1 MYGAAPEMA
10 SPLLADE
17 SAPLVVREERKGL
30 EELPFVAAAQQARAR
45 TDNNILAW

>member
-17 SAPLVVREERKGL
+17 SAPLVVREERKGSH
-30 EELPFVAAAQQARAR
+30 VQM
-45 TDNNILAW
+45 AWAHVSSKLTASTVL